1 MNHRETSALLKFRSE
16 LSMKEAACSTTENY
30 LQFPTEQREKEKWLR
45 EIATNDGRGG
55 DKKQR
60 GESLESPAK

>member
-1 MNHRETSALLKFRSE
+1 
-16 LSMKEAACSTTENY
+16 MKEAACSTTENY